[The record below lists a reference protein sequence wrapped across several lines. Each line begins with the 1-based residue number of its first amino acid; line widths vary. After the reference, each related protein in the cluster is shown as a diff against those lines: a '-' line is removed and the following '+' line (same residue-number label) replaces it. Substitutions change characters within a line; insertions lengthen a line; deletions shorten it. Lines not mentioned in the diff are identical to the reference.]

1 MKRNQKQLQLISA
14 AGILFVWVM
23 AVFTLPAFS
32 KVSGQ
37 VTSKPPVN
45 DSFAVLELFTSQ
57 GCNSCPPAD
66 ALLAEYAKSANTQ
79 VIPLSFHVDYWN
91 RLGWTD
97 PFSSRINSERQQWY
111 SRYLP
116 KGSVYTPQ
124 LVVNGRYEVVGNN
137 RRDVNRLVQQE
148 LSLKQTGKLSTGKI
162 EIGKNSLSF
171 HYNSSGI
178 SGAAILNIALIQ
190 KEATTLVQAGEN
202 EGVKIVNR
210 NIVRTFSVQ
219 TFAQEGDGSIAL
231 PPGFQTADYALV
243 LYVQDKKSLAIKA
256 VVSTALKQS

>member
-1 MKRNQKQLQLISA
+1 MKRKQKQLQFISA

-23 AVFTLPAFS
+23 AVFTIPAFI

-37 VTSKPPVN
+37 VTSKPPSN
-45 DSFAVLELFTSQ
+45 ESFVVLELFTSQ
-57 GCNSCPPAD
+57 GCSSCPPAD

-97 PFSSRINSERQQWY
+97 PFSSYVNSERQQWY

-190 KEATTLVQAGEN
+190 KEATTQVQAGEN
-202 EGVKIVNR
+202 EGVRIVNR
-210 NIVRTFSVQ
+210 NIVRSFTVQ

-231 PPGFQTADYALV
+231 PSGFKAADYALV
-243 LYVQDKKSLAIKA
+243 LYVQDKNSLAIKA
-256 VVSTALKQS
+256 VVSAALNHS

>member
-1 MKRNQKQLQLISA
+1 
-14 AGILFVWVM
+14 
-23 AVFTLPAFS
+23 
-32 KVSGQ
+32 
-37 VTSKPPVN
+37 
-45 DSFAVLELFTSQ
+45 
-57 GCNSCPPAD
+57 
-66 ALLAEYAKSANTQ
+66 LLAEYAKSANTQ

-97 PFSSRINSERQQWY
+97 SFSSRINSERQQWY

-124 LVVNGRYEVVGNN
+124 LVVNGQYEVVGNN

-148 LSLKQTGKLSTGKI
+148 LSLKQTGKLSATKI

-190 KEATTLVQAGEN
+190 KEATTQVQAGEN

-231 PPGFQTADYALV
+231 PPGFQTAYYALV